1 MNKKATEIFSAFGH
15 INVLATHHSTIEFTK
30 ETHLSRMGDCILT
43 VGSEKAAPDL
53 SDDFREAL
61 RKPDARLTITIE
73 ADEIREQVNA
83 FGSPKLFLT
92 HHSDMVVRKSTHV
105 DSRTLGIRAD
115 KAARDLSRALVE
127 KLQNP
132 NQKAIIILTVHS

>member
-1 MNKKATEIFSAFGH
+1 
-15 INVLATHHSTIEFTK
+15 
-30 ETHLSRMGDCILT
+30 MGDCILT